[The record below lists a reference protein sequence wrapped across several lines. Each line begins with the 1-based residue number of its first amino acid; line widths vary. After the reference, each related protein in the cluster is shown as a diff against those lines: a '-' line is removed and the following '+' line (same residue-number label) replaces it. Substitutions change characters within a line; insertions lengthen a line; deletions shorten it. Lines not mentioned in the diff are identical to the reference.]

1 MRLATSTNNGPGVAY
16 FHQLPSSS
24 VISANSIAPY
34 FLTPLC
40 LALVALKSAHDMIPK
55 VGVYNKRCGS
65 LVDRCAQLMVN
76 ACTQIEV
83 DSPILPTSD
92 LELLLKYAIIFNVY
106 FTIFG

>member
-1 MRLATSTNNGPGVAY
+1 MRLSPSTNNGPGVAY
-16 FHQLPSSS
+16 FHPLPPSSEFP
-24 VISANSIAPY
+24 ADIAVDS
-34 FLTPLC
+34 LTPLC

-55 VGVYNKRCGS
+55 VGVYNKRCVS

-76 ACTQIEV
+76 ACTRIEV

-106 FTIFG
+106 FVIFG